1 MGIENERGNYET
13 ELRIKEICAW
23 TEDESMKLH
32 QILSPDILN
41 MRQKDS
47 GRDRGETSRLS
58 GNIQETKRPRHMAG
72 NSK

>member
-1 MGIENERGNYET
+1 MRIENEWGNYET
-13 ELRIKEICAW
+13 EFRIKEIGAW

-32 QILSPDILN
+32 QILSPGILN

-58 GNIQETKRPRHMAG
+58 GNIQETQRPRHMAR